1 MFSRFSFLLSL
12 WHATKSAS
20 RLSNIYDSYASVW
33 LAPKWNS
40 YSLLCPQEQI
50 RTASYSHR
58 AQSPFM
64 GERLTL
70 DFAFWM
76 LRSFPFFEMLLLFFF
91 SACSCPDHL
100 RPDGMIDRDT
110 SKCVKPCQTQTVRTI
125 ADVMIMIMMMIIII
139 QRCFSPT
146 KCPSHLPRIC
156 LSRHDLCC
164 MAASFRRGE
173 GAVSES
179 RKMTCSHIPRVFC
192 DWNIHLVK
200 L

>member
-1 MFSRFSFLLSL
+1 MELVFTAMSTGANPNSQLQPSSSVTVYGRKIDIGFCILDVEEFSIF
-12 WHATKSAS
+12 W
-20 RLSNIYDSYASVW
+20 D
-33 LAPKWNS
+33 AP
-40 YSLLCPQEQI
+40 
-50 RTASYSHR
+50 
-58 AQSPFM
+58 FV
-64 GERLTL
+64 
-70 DFAFWM
+70 
-76 LRSFPFFEMLLLFFF
+76 FF

-125 ADVMIMIMMMIIII
+125 ADVMIMIMMVIIII

-164 MAASFRRGE
+164 MATSFRRGE